1 MPTCEAI
8 RYSTNGKG
16 TEVKQVVHTHQTS
29 YGAVGGESLVHL
41 ISILTFEYL
50 LPVQWVP
57 VLAPTHLLPLRP
69 EHLFTLRRRMT
80 NPPKSSFLCVNNS
93 PIRYGFSCESKSYP
107 VSV

>member
-1 MPTCEAI
+1 MPTCKGI

-50 LPVQWVP
+50 LPVQWVS

-69 EHLFTLRRRMT
+69 ERPFTLRRRMAKHT
-80 NPPKSSFLCVNNS
+80 KITVSCV
-93 PIRYGFSCESKSYP
+93 
-107 VSV
+107 